1 MIYFSIASE
10 EGCKVKLTLEFLALK
25 KIIQPRLQFQQR
37 IDQKNFE
44 YLFRPNKKRF
54 NIKDQGES
62 FMDKNDI

>member
-37 IDQKNFE
+37 ID
-44 YLFRPNKKRF
+44 
-54 NIKDQGES
+54 
-62 FMDKNDI
+62 